1 MRNRIAKILQEAIQG
16 KELVSSETMSTI
28 SGAIAEYGHMMN
40 GERYTLGELAGK
52 IRTNLSGTD
61 HITQIVDIL
70 ERYADKYPEDMI
82 ADNESPE
89 QTYYDRYAVMPPEW
103 APKFAVTG
111 QDPPKSAT
119 S

>member
-1 MRNRIAKILQEAIQG
+1 MRNRIAKILQETAQG

-40 GERYTLGELAGK
+40 GERYTLGELADK
-52 IRTNLSGTD
+52 IESNLSGTD
-61 HITQIVDIL
+61 RIFQIVDVL
-70 ERYADKYPEDMI
+70 ERYSDKYPEDMI
-82 ADNESPE
+82 ADNEPPE